1 MISRLCRISFRGFS
15 ACRVLLGGTSVSLND
30 NRKKDELFCFCYFPK
45 VSDLEEESRI
55 SAIPGAG
62 LGFICLHCAF
72 L

>member
-1 MISRLCRISFRGFS
+1 M
-15 ACRVLLGGTSVSLND
+15 SLND

-62 LGFICLHCAF
+62 LGFVCLHCAF